1 MPIIA
6 PSDLRPQNRRRSK
19 RIQLRVAIVVR
30 LRDAGNL
37 STSEKTEAIIV
48 NNHGALIL
56 LATAVKPNQIIR
68 IENVNSREE
77 LLCRV
82 TSLGE
87 TFMGKTQVGVEFVV
101 PTPGFWPA
109 PPKPKKAEAAPDPT
123 KTKPA
128 EAAPASAKPKK
139 VESADALKK

>member
-1 MPIIA
+1 VPIIA

-56 LATAVKPNQIIR
+56 LATVVKPNQIIR
-68 IENVNSREE
+68 IENVNSGEE

-87 TFMGKTQVGVEFVV
+87 SFMGKTQVGVEFVV

-109 PPKPKKAEAAPDPT
+109 PPKPKKAEAVPDPA
-123 KTKPA
+123 KTKHVEA
-128 EAAPASAKPKK
+128 EPTAAKAKK
-139 VESADALKK
+139 VESTDALKK

>member
-30 LRDAGNL
+30 LRDGGNL

-87 TFMGKTQVGVEFVV
+87 SFMGKTQVGVEFVV

-109 PPKPKKAEAAPDPT
+109 PPKPKKAEAAPDPA

-128 EAAPASAKPKK
+128 EVGPTAAKPKK
-139 VESADALKK
+139 VESTDASKK

>member
-109 PPKPKKAEAAPDPT
+109 PPKPKKRKQCLILPRRNQRKRRPLLRSPRKRNQRT
-123 KTKPA
+123 
-128 EAAPASAKPKK
+128 
-139 VESADALKK
+139 L

>member
-1 MPIIA
+1 VPIIA

-30 LRDAGNL
+30 LRDTGNL

-68 IENVNSREE
+68 VENVNSREE

-109 PPKPKKAEAAPDPT
+109 PPKPKKAEAVPAST
-123 KTKPA
+123 ETKPA
-128 EAAPASAKPKK
+128 AAGPTSAKPKK